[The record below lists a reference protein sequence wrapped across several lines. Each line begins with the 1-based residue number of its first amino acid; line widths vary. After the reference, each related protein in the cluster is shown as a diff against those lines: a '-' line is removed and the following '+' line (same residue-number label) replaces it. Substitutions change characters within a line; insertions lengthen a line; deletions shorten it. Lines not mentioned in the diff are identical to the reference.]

1 MQILS
6 IIGSQKNIIAL
17 LYQSGFTVFRLKD
30 IALIAGESNFESI
43 NKRINYLVKKGELL
57 NLRKGIYALNKYQTE
72 ELPSKIISPSY
83 LSIDYVLQKDGV
95 IFQYDS
101 AYTSISYLSR
111 TIEIDNINFVFRKI
125 KNEILINNQGIEVLP
140 NGLHIACTER
150 ALLDYLYLNGE
161 RYFDNLNKISIP
173 KIKKLLPIYDSK
185 TLEKRTL
192 KLIQHV

>member
-1 MQILS
+1 MT
-6 IIGSQKNIIAL
+6 GSQINIIAL

-57 NLRKGIYALNKYQTE
+57 NLRKGIYALHNYQTE
-72 ELPSKIISPSY
+72 ELASKIISPSY

-140 NGLHIACTER
+140 NGLHIASTER

-161 RYFDNLNKISIP
+161 RYFDNLNKISIA

-192 KLIQHV
+192 KLIQHA